1 MQRHIHPHTRRNMNQ
16 PRIVKPRKP
25 SRRHRPQ
32 HLRKISHEAPRHV
45 RRTARD
51 TQRQAPDRV
60 LGVRV
65 RRAGQFGPRAGSE
78 GFDGGVEAGEV

>member
-1 MQRHIHPHTRRNMNQ
+1 MQRHIHRHARRDMNQ
-16 PRIVKPRKP
+16 HRIVEPRKP

-32 HLRKISHEAPRHV
+32 HLRKLPHEAPRHV

-51 TQRQAPDRV
+51 TQLQAPDRV

-78 GFDGGVEAGEV
+78 GFNGGVEGGEV